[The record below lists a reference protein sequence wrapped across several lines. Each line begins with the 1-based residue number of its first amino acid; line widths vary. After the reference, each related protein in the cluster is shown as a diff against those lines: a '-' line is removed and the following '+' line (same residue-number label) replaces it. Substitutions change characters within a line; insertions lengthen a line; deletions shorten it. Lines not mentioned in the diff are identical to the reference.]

1 LLCQINLQKK
11 VMADNFVYFVAN
23 YDKYVELF
31 PAGLR
36 VVQ

>member
-1 LLCQINLQKK
+1 
-11 VMADNFVYFVAN
+11 MADNFVYFVAN
-23 YDKYVELF
+23 YDKYVESV